1 MYNIKLRRIKLTKDN
16 FENFD
21 NKLENSL
28 NTVLLALLVEILQ
41 RKFS

>member
-1 MYNIKLRRIKLTKDN
+1 MCNIKLRRIKLTKDN
-16 FENFD
+16 FENSD

-28 NTVLLALLVEILQ
+28 NNVLLALLVEILQ